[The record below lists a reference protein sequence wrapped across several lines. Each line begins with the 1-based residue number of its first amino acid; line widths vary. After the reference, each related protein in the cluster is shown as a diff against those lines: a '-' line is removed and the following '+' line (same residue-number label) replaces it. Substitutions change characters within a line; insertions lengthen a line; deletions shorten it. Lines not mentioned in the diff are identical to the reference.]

1 LWQSEKLPP
10 QEDLTIFTTMTKDR
24 LDMLDAQ
31 CASWPG
37 PLAAVV
43 YVPVV
48 EKAQLVQKPGTF
60 KEEQQEA
67 VQAAKEAVQLVF
79 DR

>member
-1 LWQSEKLPP
+1 
-10 QEDLTIFTTMTKDR
+10 MTQDR
-24 LDMLDAQ
+24 LDMLEAQ

-48 EKAQLVQKPGTF
+48 EKAQLVQMPGTF
-60 KEEQQEA
+60 DEEQLEA
-67 VQAAKEAVQLVF
+67 VEAVKGAVQLAF